1 VITAVIGQYRA
12 LWWVATCANAVP
24 PPLDSW
30 LSGNYGQLRAKTP
43 WPATWIAEQRGV
55 AFWFVLRLLI
65 DTSAWLDMATR
76 REGQKWIVPL
86 RVLKSQGKLELLVP
100 ALIIEEFDRNR
111 PRSESAVTTSVLD
124 RLRQLRRELR
134 EYAGDKHEHIWLAE
148 TAQHIPLVNAT
159 APQNFREIDELLRSG
174 TILEPADPEYA
185 RAVQRGLDKRAPFT
199 SDKNSVAD
207 ALLIEIYADQISRAD
222 SSDVYAFVTSNHRDF
237 SVPNGDRRQP
247 HPDLAGLFDGAR
259 SRYAYQVGGL
269 HEVLLEQFGDE
280 YLEEQD
286 EVEFLISEEE
296 PRTLSEIIE
305 AEQEFFD
312 KVWYVRSIAYDDDK
326 RDLPDDIRTG
336 MLAARE
342 RVETE
347 YGREELWK
355 AIGPGHQEAWQYGYI
370 SGKLATLRWVL
381 GSEWDFLDT

>member
-1 VITAVIGQYRA
+1 MRSRC
-12 LWWVATCANAVP
+12 TCRNGHAADR
-24 PPLDSW
+24 LDFE
-30 LSGNYGQLRAKTP
+30 LF
-43 WPATWIAEQRGV
+43 GV
-55 AFWFVLRLLI
+55 AFRFVLHLLI
-65 DTSAWLDMATR
+65 DTSVWLDMATR

-86 RVLKSQGKLELLVP
+86 RVLKFQGKLELLVP

-111 PRSESAVTTSVLD
+111 PRSESAVTASVLD

-148 TAQHIPLVNAT
+148 TAQHIPLVTAT
-159 APQNFREIDELLRSG
+159 APQNFREIDELLRAG
-174 TILEPADPEYA
+174 TILEPAEPEYA

-207 ALLIEIYADQISRAD
+207 ALLIEIYASQISQGG
-222 SSDVYAFVTSNHRDF
+222 SSDAYAFVTSNYRDF

-247 HPDLAGLFDGAR
+247 HPDLAGLFDGTR
-259 SRYAYQVGGL
+259 SRYAYQVEGL
-269 HEVLLEQFGDE
+269 HELLVEQFGDE
-280 YLEEQD
+280 YLEEQE

-296 PRTLSEIIE
+296 PRTLAEIIE
-305 AEQEFFD
+305 AEQEFFN
-312 KVWYVRSIAYDDDK
+312 KVWYVRSVVHDDDD
-326 RDLPDDIRTG
+326 RELAGDIRTG
-336 MLAARE
+336 MMAARE
-342 RVETE
+342 RAEAK

-355 AIGPGHQEAWQYGYI
+355 AIGPGHDEAWQYGYI

>member
-1 VITAVIGQYRA
+1 MVIVELPDNCRYPAISRTVVGCHLCER
-12 LWWVATCANAVP
+12 CPPP

-30 LSGNYGQLRAKTP
+30 LSGNYGQLRAKAP

-159 APQNFREIDELLRSG
+159 APQNFRRSTSCCGLGRSSNRLTRSTRGRSSLR
-174 TILEPADPEYA
+174 
-185 RAVQRGLDKRAPFT
+185 
-199 SDKNSVAD
+199 
-207 ALLIEIYADQISRAD
+207 D
-222 SSDVYAFVTSNHRDF
+222 ST
-237 SVPNGDRRQP
+237 P
-247 HPDLAGLFDGAR
+247 
-259 SRYAYQVGGL
+259 
-269 HEVLLEQFGDE
+269 
-280 YLEEQD
+280 
-286 EVEFLISEEE
+286 
-296 PRTLSEIIE
+296 
-305 AEQEFFD
+305 
-312 KVWYVRSIAYDDDK
+312 
-326 RDLPDDIRTG
+326 
-336 MLAARE
+336 
-342 RVETE
+342 
-347 YGREELWK
+347 GR
-355 AIGPGHQEAWQYGYI
+355 
-370 SGKLATLRWVL
+370 
-381 GSEWDFLDT
+381 